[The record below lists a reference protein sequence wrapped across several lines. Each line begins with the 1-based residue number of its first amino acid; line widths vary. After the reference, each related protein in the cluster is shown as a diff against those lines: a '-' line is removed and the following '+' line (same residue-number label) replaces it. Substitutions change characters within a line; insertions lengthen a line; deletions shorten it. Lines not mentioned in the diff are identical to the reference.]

1 MGAIPW
7 FAPIRYRGRRNGC
20 VSSSGYLVD
29 ASRIEKQREKLL
41 MSRFISRRRHVVILM
56 LAAAFLSGM
65 IGHAFAA
72 ESNAKEAPAK
82 SASGMFLSMR
92 DGYIGADTFPTLVDG
107 LRHLHIDAVEL
118 NLGRD
123 FGVQSLDSK
132 EKIFL
137 KTDDDAKQYRQ
148 KAEKLGVNICSV
160 LTACDFSAGDMES
173 NVAWIARAIELADLL
188 GASSVRID
196 SAMAKEKQLDFE
208 TRVKI
213 FVEGLSGALQRTSGS
228 KVTLGIENHGFQG
241 NNLAFLLNTFQQ
253 VGSDRLG
260 STLDVGNFYWR
271 GYPLSEVYGILNI
284 LAPHAKHTHMKNI
297 HYPEDKR
304 EITREAGWEYGK
316 YCCPLDEGDIDLTKV
331 IAMLAKVGY
340 KGDVCIEDESVGK
353 CKTPEERIAVLE
365 RDIAHLRKILDGMK

>member
-7 FAPIRYRGRRNGC
+7 FASIRYRGRRNGR
-20 VSSSGYLVD
+20 VLSLARLVD
-29 ASRIEKQREKLL
+29 VSRNEEQEEKLR
-41 MSRFISRRRHVVILM
+41 MSRFMSRRYRVAFLVLVV
-56 LAAAFLSGM
+56 AFLSGM
-65 IGHAFAA
+65 MGHAFAA
-72 ESNAKEAPAK
+72 ESSAKEGPAK
-82 SASGMFLSMR
+82 SPSGMFLSMR
-92 DGYIGADTFPTLVDG
+92 DGYIGPDTFPSLVEG
-107 LRHLHIDAVEL
+107 LRHLGIDALEL

-123 FGVQSLDSK
+123 FAVQPLDSK
-132 EKIFL
+132 EKVFL
-137 KTDDDAKQYRQ
+137 KTDDDARQYRQ
-148 KAEKLGVNICSV
+148 KAEKLGINICSV

-196 SAMAKEKQLDFE
+196 SAMSKEKQLDFE

-316 YCCPLDEGDIDLTKV
+316 YCCPLDEGDIDLAKV
-331 IAMLAKVGY
+331 IAMLAKAGY

-365 RDIAHLRKILDGMK
+365 RDTAHLRKILDGMK